1 MRRGGRTTGA
11 TLLAVAAVLTA
22 ILLGGCGAG
31 AVGGDYGGEHPDYAK
46 TLADAPPPLR
56 KLYAQSNRLLPGGL
70 DAYEA
75 RLDGLH
81 GYPVVVNV
89 WASWCGSCRY
99 EFSTLQHLSAKY
111 GDRVAFFGVD
121 SQDSNDAAGTFLG
134 EAPVP
139 YPSYT
144 DPNKDIYEAVGA
156 IGMPAT
162 AFYDRDG
169 ELVYVRQGAYGKEAD
184 FRADLQRY
192 ALDEASENA
201 PATPK

>member
-1 MRRGGRTTGA
+1 MRRGRGA
-11 TLLAVAAVLTA
+11 IAVALLGIATALAV
-22 ILLGGCGAG
+22 LLGGCGTG

-75 RLDGLH
+75 RLAALR

-99 EFSTLQHLSAKY
+99 EFSTLQHLSADY
-111 GDRVAFFGVD
+111 GNRVAFFGVD
-121 SQDSNDAAGTFLG
+121 SQDSNDAASTFLG

-144 DPNKDIYEAVGA
+144 DPGKDIYDELGA

-162 AFYDRDG
+162 AFYGPDG
-169 ELVYVRQGAYGKEAD
+169 KLLYVRQGVYATRAD
-184 FRADLQRY
+184 FHADLERY
-192 ALDEASENA
+192 ALDEASEGA

>member
-1 MRRGGRTTGA
+1 MAIALLVIGA
-11 TLLAVAAVLTA
+11 ALAV
-22 ILLGGCGAG
+22 LLGGCGAG
-31 AVGGDYGGEHPDYAK
+31 AGGGDYGGEHPDYAK

-56 KLYAQSNRLLPGGL
+56 KLYAQSDQLLPGGL

-75 RLDGLH
+75 RLASLR
-81 GYPVVVNV
+81 GYPVVVNI

-99 EFSTLQHLSAKY
+99 EFSTLQRLSAKY
-111 GDRVAFFGVD
+111 GDQVAFSGVD
-121 SQDSNDAAGTFLG
+121 SSYSNNAASTFLG

-144 DPNKDIYEAVGA
+144 DPGKDIYDELGA

-169 ELVYVRQGAYGKEAD
+169 KLLYVRQGVYATQAD
-184 FRADLQRY
+184 FHADLERY
-192 ALDEASENA
+192 ALDEASENT
-201 PATPK
+201 PAKPN